1 MLLLPFREIDCRV
14 SVNPVLCI
22 VIYAL
27 CEMGTSVHWSLQ
39 GKIVEHFVHSYD
51 RRVYFIFFFYFCVQ
65 VSSLSLSFHS
75 PKIKMLIRRHYLH
88 CLSAFKR
95 TSELKKA
102 NSRSSFLVTKRKTTD
117 LVFDAVSP
125 LFSWG
130 NKTDEKKVLAFDMKA
145 TLLSCS
151 FWCILCFA
159 ERLIYYYCHC
169 YDISNRSA
177 WLDGFTWLFQFIYAP
192 RMQSRFQGFA
202 GARNLFTTLM
212 NRPHY
217 QFDVVCGYA
226 L

>member
-1 MLLLPFREIDCRV
+1 MHYVKWVHRFFEVCKAKLLSTLYTRMIVV
-14 SVNPVLCI
+14 S
-22 VIYAL
+22 
-27 CEMGTSVHWSLQ
+27 TSFSSFNSVCSFPL
-39 GKIVEHFVHSYD
+39 
-51 RRVYFIFFFYFCVQ
+51 
-65 VSSLSLSFHS
+65 SLSLSFHS
-75 PKIKMLIRRHYLH
+75 PRIKMLIRRHYLH

-130 NKTDEKKVLAFDMKA
+130 NKTDEKKVSAFDMKA

-159 ERLIYYYCHC
+159 ERLIYYYCYC

-192 RMQSRFQGFA
+192 RMQHTIPFSRVRRSPKFIH
-202 GARNLFTTLM
+202 N
-212 NRPHY
+212 
-217 QFDVVCGYA
+217 FDE
-226 L
+226 